1 MADAA
6 ADAAP
11 DMEAE
16 LKATKKLLK
25 RMQLKEKGYKKMV
38 DDLEFKVA
46 AAQAAL
52 DSLRKRT
59 ERELETQG
67 RLP

>member
-6 ADAAP
+6 AEAPP
-11 DMEAE
+11 DMAAE

-38 DDLEFKVA
+38 DDLEAKVV
-46 AAQAAL
+46 AAQAAAA
-52 DSLRKRT
+52 
-59 ERELETQG
+59 G
-67 RLP
+67 GGNV